1 MSIPLKNDKAKWV
14 FLNNLKGE
22 RHKIINKFELIQ
34 KNKRNNKSKKL
45 IDKKRGISNKS
56 RH

>member
-22 RHKIINKFELIQ
+22 RHKNNANKFELIQ
-34 KNKRNNKSKKL
+34 KIRLEIIKVKN
-45 IDKKRGISNKS
+45 
-56 RH
+56 